1 MCAHVQG
8 VPEGEVRVTCTAC
21 AGTLLLELGLLSRLT
36 GNPVYERSALHAAK
50 QVFGAFFFPSTHRCT
65 LWMHDRPSSR
75 PSSKSKI
82 QSLGAAVR

>member
-1 MCAHVQG
+1 MLACAGVQG

-50 QVFGAFFFPSTHRCT
+50 QVFGALQLPSTVVH
-65 LWMHDRPSSR
+65 
-75 PSSKSKI
+75 
-82 QSLGAAVR
+82 QGAAEQIDHMFD